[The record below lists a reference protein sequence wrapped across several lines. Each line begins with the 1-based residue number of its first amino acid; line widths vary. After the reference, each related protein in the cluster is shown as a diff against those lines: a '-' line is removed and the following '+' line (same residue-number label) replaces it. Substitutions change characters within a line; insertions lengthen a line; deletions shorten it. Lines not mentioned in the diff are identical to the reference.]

1 MISRAFWFAV
11 GTGAGV
17 YGTFKARRLVYR
29 LSPEGVADQV
39 AALGLGLRTV
49 VSDVRDGMVEREE
62 ELLGRL
68 GLQPGQGQGIE
79 HGSGRADGRRAL
91 GGASAATGT
100 APALA
105 ARTQPVRRDIP

>member
-1 MISRAFWFAV
+1 MISRVFWLAV

-17 YGTFKARRLVYR
+17 YGTVKARRLVYR
-29 LSPEGVADQV
+29 LSPEGLADQV
-39 AALGLGLRTV
+39 AAVGLGLRAV
-49 VSDVRDGMVEREE
+49 AADVRDGMLEREG
-62 ELLGRL
+62 ELLERL
-68 GLQPGQGQGIE
+68 GLDNGHEQGIE

>member
-17 YGTFKARRLVYR
+17 YGTVKARRLVYR
-29 LSPEGVADQV
+29 LSPEGLADQV
-39 AALGLGLRTV
+39 AALGLGLRAV
-49 VSDVRDGMVEREE
+49 AADVRDGMVEREGA
-62 ELLGRL
+62 LLERL
-68 GLQPGQGQGIE
+68 GLDNGQGIE